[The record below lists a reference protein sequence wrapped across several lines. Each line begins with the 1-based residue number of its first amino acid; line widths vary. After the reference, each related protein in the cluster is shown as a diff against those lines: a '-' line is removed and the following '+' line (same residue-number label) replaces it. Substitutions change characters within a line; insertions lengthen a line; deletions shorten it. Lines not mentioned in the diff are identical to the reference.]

1 MSEDARAAYALF
13 LDFDG
18 TLVEIA
24 GRPDAVVVSPDLPA
38 LLDDLRASLGGAL
51 AVVTGRA
58 LADIDGFLP
67 GLALDGCGLH
77 GIERRIGGRSFSPDL
92 PAIPAAIADLQ
103 RRFADRPGV
112 IVEDKRVGVGLHW
125 RLAPDEEA
133 DAKAAII
140 ALARDLGSGYRVQ
153 DGKAVSE
160 VVPIEA
166 GKGAGIRAMM
176 THPPYADRCP
186 IFAGDD
192 RTDEDG
198 FAAVLSLGGSAIK
211 IGPGPTGA
219 DLHSASVETFR
230 SWLERCRRAG
240 IDLSTLS
247 PGRDNESSKHP

>member
-1 MSEDARAAYALF
+1 MSGEAEGAHALF

-24 GRPDAVVVSPDLPA
+24 GRPDAVVVPPDLPA
-38 LLDDLRASLGGAL
+38 LLDDLRTQLGGAL

-67 GLALDGCGLH
+67 GLDLDGCGLH

-92 PAIPAAIADLQ
+92 PAIPDAIAALQ
-103 RRFADRPGV
+103 RRYADRPGV

-133 DAKAAII
+133 EAKAAII
-140 ALARDLGSGYRVQ
+140 ALARQLGPGYRVQ

-160 VVPIEA
+160 VVPVEA

-176 THPPYADRCP
+176 THPPYADRVP

-198 FAAVLSLGGSAIK
+198 FAATLSLGGSAIK
-211 IGPGPTGA
+211 IGPGATGA
-219 DLHSASVETFR
+219 DLHSASVKTFR
-230 SWLERCRRAG
+230 SWLDRCRERG
-240 IDLSTLS
+240 IDLGALS
-247 PGRDNESSKHP
+247 PGRAEESSKYP

>member
-1 MSEDARAAYALF
+1 MSADADAAYALF

-24 GRPDAVVVSPDLPA
+24 GRPDAVVVSPELPA
-38 LLDDLRASLGGAL
+38 LLHDLRTRLGGAL

-67 GLALDGCGLH
+67 GLDLDGCGLH
-77 GIERRIGGRSFSPDL
+77 GVERRIGGRSFSPDL
-92 PAIPAAIADLQ
+92 PAIPDAIATLQ
-103 RRFADRPGV
+103 RRYAGRPGV
-112 IVEDKRVGVGLHW
+112 IVEDKRIGVGLHW

-133 DAKAAII
+133 EAKAAII
-140 ALARDLGSGYRVQ
+140 DLARKLGPGYRVQ

-160 VVPIEA
+160 VVPVEA

-176 THPPYADRCP
+176 THPPYVERVP

-198 FAAVLSLGGSAIK
+198 FAATLSLGGSAIK
-211 IGPGPTGA
+211 IGPGNTAA
-219 DLHSASVETFR
+219 DLHSASVDTFR
-230 SWLERCRRAG
+230 SWLDHCRERG
-240 IDLSTLS
+240 IDLGGLS
-247 PGRDNESSKHP
+247 PGRDKESRKHP